1 MQLIRV
7 KRFLIPFVDGLSTI
21 YRTDGIPGLFRG
33 TALALVGVSNGA
45 IQFVVYE
52 KMKHWGFERRRKR
65 HEKLGLLWNPE
76 VEKLVR
82 VYSFLF

>member
-1 MQLIRV
+1 M
-7 KRFLIPFVDGLSTI
+7 KCSLIPSVDGLSTI
-21 YRTDGIPGLFRG
+21 YRADGIPGLFRG

-65 HEKLGLLWNPE
+65 YEKLGLLWNPE

-82 VYSFLF
+82 VHSFLL